1 MAKYVLN
8 AWYAAA
14 TSHEVRQEL
23 LARTL
28 LDEPIVLFR
37 TGDGHPRAL
46 LDRCTHRFAPL
57 SQGRLCADRVVCPY
71 HGMEYDGTGT
81 CTRIPG
87 QERIPTLARVK
98 AFPVLERYGLIF
110 VWMGDP
116 EQADPSHLVDI
127 PQYGSVDWGVSRG
140 YAVFGC
146 NWRLITD
153 NLIDPAH
160 TTFVHQRTIGN
171 AAGADVPLQSELIGD
186 RIVSCGRWINDSAP
200 VPIVKRFANPSGNVD
215 RWQFYYISAPATSWV
230 DFGCLPTGT
239 AHTVEEQARAPYRV
253 ISYAFLTPINQSS
266 THYFS
271 FQLRNVAA
279 QDSSVTQEF
288 EQLYHATF
296 EEDRVLLEQIQRA
309 EEAHP
314 EIKPMYI
321 ASDTGIARLR
331 RLVDEQLKRS

>member
-1 MAKYVLN
+1 MAKYVLD

-14 TSHEVRQEL
+14 ASHEVRGEL

-28 LDEPIVLFR
+28 LEEDLVLFR
-37 TGDGHPRAL
+37 TEDGSARAL

-71 HGMEYDGTGT
+71 HGMEYDGTGL

-87 QERIPTLARVK
+87 QDRIPVQARVK

-116 EQADPSHLVDI
+116 ERADSALLVDI
-127 PQYGSVDWGVSRG
+127 PQYESSDWGISRG
-140 YAVFGC
+140 HAVFAC

-171 AAGADVPLQSELIGD
+171 DAGADVRLSSEMVGD
-186 RIVSCGRWINDSAP
+186 RTVSCGRWINNSVP

-215 RWQFYYISAPATSWV
+215 RWQFYYVTAPSTCWV
-230 DFGCLPTGT
+230 DFGCMPTGT
-239 AHTVEEQARAPYRV
+239 AHTAEEQERAPYRV
-253 ISYAFLTPINQSS
+253 ISYAFLTPIDQGS

-279 QDSSVTQEF
+279 HDLAVTQEF
-288 EQLYHATF
+288 EHLYKLTF

-309 EEAHP
+309 QEAHP
-314 EIKPMYI
+314 ELKPMYI
-321 ASDTGIARLR
+321 ASDGGVARLR
-331 RLVDEQLKRS
+331 RLVDEQLTTG